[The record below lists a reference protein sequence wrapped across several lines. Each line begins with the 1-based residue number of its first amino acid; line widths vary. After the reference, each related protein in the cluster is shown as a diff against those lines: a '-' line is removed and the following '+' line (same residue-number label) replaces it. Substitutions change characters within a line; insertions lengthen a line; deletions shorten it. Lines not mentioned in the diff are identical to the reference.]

1 MYLYTLKLQQPE
13 FLLYSSYRDIVS
25 SSTPSPDPSFKI
37 YLLQNQKTYMQA
49 LKNAVNKNDD
59 VG

>member
-1 MYLYTLKLQQPE
+1 M
-13 FLLYSSYRDIVS
+13 S
-25 SSTPSPDPSFKI
+25 SSTPSPDPSSKI